1 MNNTPRWM
9 LYLITLSL
17 PLVFFLILEGAL
29 RLIGY
34 GQQMPLFI
42 ENPTHP
48 DYQLARPDI
57 IKRYFPASHSSQ
69 PDATNTN
76 IPKVTMEPHF
86 FLRDKPDNGY
96 RIFVQGG
103 STAAGY
109 PYGLGASLAGML
121 EGRVRASQPTR
132 YVEVINTAM
141 SAVNSY
147 MLLDFADEIIAQSPD
162 AVLIYAGHNEYL
174 GILGVGSNFV
184 VAGSSFTT
192 RMALALK
199 DWRLFQLLQN
209 TYAQL
214 SDTNITV
221 NTTENNTAISDKIT
235 TQSTSAV
242 VGSSAAP
249 QSTTTSSRTLMSQ
262 VAKHKNITRD
272 SNLFSAGLAQYET
285 NMRNLLSKYAQAG
298 VPVYLATVASNEK
311 DHAPFASQPI
321 PASAQPLL
329 TQLMADFTPNHTP
342 NLAATTKPNP
352 TANPIPNISAILS
365 TLKDIAQQA
374 QSADLH
380 YAIGQYC
387 FSVQNTSCAQAQFAL
402 ATEHD
407 LLRFRAPAAIND
419 IIRKLAGEYSH
430 VTLVDAQAALR
441 ARVPYQIIGQNV
453 MLEHLHPN
461 VSGYFVIAN
470 AFYNALIQNQQLNT
484 TINANTAWPR
494 RPILPSEEYKGFADV
509 LTLMSDYPFT
519 DTPKAVNLPAPSNWE
534 TALGRAAHLNNVSWA
549 DMMQESLKRYKQ
561 AKNIPMFLK
570 TSLILADAMPH
581 DGMINLQSA
590 KLLERQRRLPE
601 ALYYYQRAQRAGGI
615 GLEASIARLKQRLGQ
630 T

>member
-1 MNNTPRWM
+1 MNKTPKWM
-9 LYLITLSL
+9 LYLITVSL
-17 PLVFFLILEGAL
+17 PVVFFLILEGGL

-34 GQQMPLFI
+34 GQHMPLFI

-57 IKRYFPASHSSQ
+57 IKRYFPAGHSSQ
-69 PDATNTN
+69 IDTKNTN
-76 IPKVTMEPHF
+76 IPNVTMEPHF

-121 EGRVRASQPTR
+121 EGRIRASQPTR

-147 MLLDFADEIIAQSPD
+147 TLLDFADEIIAQNPD

-192 RMALALK
+192 RMALTLK

-214 SDTNITV
+214 SNTNTIENDTA
-221 NTTENNTAISDKIT
+221 NNTAIADKST
-235 TQSTSAV
+235 TKSSSAV
-242 VGSSAAP
+242 LNSSTAA
-249 QSTTTSSRTLMSQ
+249 SKTATTRARTLMSQ

-272 SNLFSAGLAQYET
+272 SDLFSAGLVQYET
-285 NMRNLLSKYAQAG
+285 NMRKLLSKYARAD

-321 PASAQPLL
+321 PAEAQALL
-329 TQLMADFTPNHTP
+329 PQLTPN
-342 NLAATTKPNP
+342 NNE
-352 TANPIPNISAILS
+352 
-365 TLKDIAQQA
+365 TLITLLKIAQQA

-380 YAIGQYC
+380 YALGQHC
-387 FSVQNTSCAQAQFAL
+387 FSIQSTACAQAQFEL

-407 LLRFRAPAAIND
+407 LLRFRAPAKIND
-419 IIRKLAGEYSH
+419 IIRGLANEYSH
-430 VTLVDAQAALR
+430 VTLVDAQSALR
-441 ARVPYQIIGQNV
+441 ARVPYKIIGQNV

-484 TINANTAWPR
+484 TISANTAWPR

-519 DTPKAVNLPAPSNWE
+519 DSPKVVNLPAPSNWE
-534 TALGRAAHLNNVSWA
+534 TALGKAAHLNKVSWA
-549 DMMQESLKRYKQ
+549 DMMQESLKLYKQ
-561 AKNIPMFLK
+561 EQNITMILK

-590 KLLERQRRLPE
+590 KLLERQQRLPE

-630 T
+630 TL